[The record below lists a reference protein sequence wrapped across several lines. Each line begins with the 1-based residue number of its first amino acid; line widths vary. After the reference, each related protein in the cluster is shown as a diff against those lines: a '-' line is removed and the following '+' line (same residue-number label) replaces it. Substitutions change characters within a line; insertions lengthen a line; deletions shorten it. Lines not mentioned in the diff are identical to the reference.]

1 MMNKLKELIGIK
13 PPVDYAQ
20 IVKEGGIIIDV
31 RTKAEY
37 AGGHIKG
44 SKNIPLQ
51 SLNDK
56 ANISKNKDSAI
67 ITCCASGMRSAS
79 AKSFLRSK
87 GYTNVHNGGSWSN
100 LNSKI
105 SS

>member
-1 MMNKLKELIGIK
+1 MMGKLKGLLGFK
-13 PPVDYAQ
+13 PATDYNQ
-20 IVKEGGIIIDV
+20 LLKEGGVIVDV
-31 RTKAEY
+31 RTKPEF

-51 SLNDK
+51 SLDSNL
-56 ANISKNKDSAI
+56 NTLKNKDKPV

-79 AKSFLRSK
+79 AKGLLKSK
-87 GYTNVHNGGSWSN
+87 GFTNVHNGGSWSS

-105 SS
+105 S